1 MYDLNNFKSNLKFTF
16 DSNGKCINFLNL
28 NVKLSSGRLTTSV
41 YIKPTDCHQY
51 LHYRSSHPDHIKR
64 SIVYSQTLRASRL
77 CSLKEDFLDHTEKMK
92 TWFSKRGYPKKV
104 IETEMKKVKFGKS
117 GKKIKSA
124 TGVPF
129 VVTYHPRLRALNK
142 IISENLNL
150 LYMNDEV
157 KNTFTPGPMV
167 SFRASRKLSSYLV
180 RAKLYPLK
188 RNVGSRKCGKTC
200 GRKCEVCH
208 NIQNS
213 DTFQSSMTNE
223 TFIINHHLNCDSKCL
238 IYLLTCKTC
247 SKQYTGET
255 TDHFRYR
262 WNNYKANDRKF
273 QRGEPCMQEHLFEH
287 FYSEGHNG
295 FLDDVSVTLID
306 KTDGKDPKKRE
317 YYWMRTLKT
326 LTPDGLNI
334 EESV

>member
-1 MYDLNNFKSNLKFTF
+1 M
-16 DSNGKCINFLNL
+16 CI
-28 NVKLSSGRLTTSV
+28 
-41 YIKPTDCHQY
+41 YI
-51 LHYRSSHPDHIKR
+51 
-64 SIVYSQTLRASRL
+64 
-77 CSLKEDFLDHTEKMK
+77 
-92 TWFSKRGYPKKV
+92 
-104 IETEMKKVKFGKS
+104 
-117 GKKIKSA
+117 
-124 TGVPF
+124 
-129 VVTYHPRLRALNK
+129 
-142 IISENLNL
+142 
-150 LYMNDEV
+150 
-157 KNTFTPGPMV
+157 
-167 SFRASRKLSSYLV
+167 
-180 RAKLYPLK
+180 
-188 RNVGSRKCGKTC
+188 C

-295 FLDDVSVTLID
+295 FLNDVSVTLID

-326 LTPDGLNI
+326 LAPDGLNI